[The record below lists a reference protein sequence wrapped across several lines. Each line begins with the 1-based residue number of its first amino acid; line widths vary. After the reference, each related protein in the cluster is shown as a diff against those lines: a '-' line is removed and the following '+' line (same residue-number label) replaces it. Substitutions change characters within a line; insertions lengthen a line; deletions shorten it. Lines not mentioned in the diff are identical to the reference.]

1 MEQLQYTAEN
11 GKRLDHMVDLS
22 LVIPTRNEAGNI
34 PLLHGRLSRCLD
46 CNNSEVVFVDDSDDT
61 TANTIDSMDWPM
73 RTRVFT
79 RKPQD
84 RNGGLSTA
92 VLGGFRQSHGQYI
105 AVMDA
110 DLQHPPELLPT
121 MLMSAKRD
129 DLDMII
135 GSRFVKG
142 GNTDGLDGPVRKIAS
157 RGTIFATQL
166 LFPKIRD
173 IQDPMSGFFLFNS
186 KILENSRLDPQGF
199 KILLEML
206 INTNWVNID
215 EVPYKFERRV
225 HGESKLNLKEVLS
238 IYAHILKLRI
248 RSASSR

>member
-1 MEQLQYTAEN
+1 MEQLQYTGEN
-11 GKRLDHMVDLS
+11 GARRDHIVDLS

-34 PLLHGRLSRCLD
+34 PLLYSRLSSCLD
-46 CNNSEVVFVDDSDDT
+46 HDNSEVVFVDDSDDT
-61 TANTIDSMDWPM
+61 TAHMISSLDWPM
-73 RTRVFT
+73 RTRLVT
-79 RKPQD
+79 RKPED
-84 RNGGLSTA
+84 RHGGLSTA
-92 VLGGFRQSHGQYI
+92 VLGGFQQSHAQYI

-121 MLMSAKRD
+121 MLMSAKKD

-142 GNTDGLDGPVRKIAS
+142 GSTDGLDGPVRKMAS

-215 EVPYKFERRV
+215 EVPYRFERRM
-225 HGESKLNLKEVLS
+225 HGESKLNWKEVLS
-238 IYAHILKLRI
+238 IYTHILKLRTHN
-248 RSASSR
+248 ASSS